1 MAATSAV
8 ADAPGDRRSP
18 RPAHADAHPS
28 AHRPAPPPSAR
39 LLTAIRLVHPFP
51 SLLDGAVVVLI
62 ALVAGGGLPRA
73 LLLGTSMT
81 LLQFAI
87 GTVNDLLDAPSDAAG
102 GKPGK
107 PIPEGIVSPTLARAV
122 AVACAAGGLILSTA
136 GGPALVLLA
145 GVVLGIGL
153 AYDLWAKG
161 TTLSWLPFAVG
172 IPLLPVFGWYGAA
185 GTLPGLFVV
194 LVPAAANAG
203 SALAIA
209 NATVDVERD
218 ADAGQK
224 SIALA
229 LGPGRAAWLV
239 LVLHAVVAVL
249 AVATAAVLGS
259 PTGWVVAVLL
269 ATLGPLGGAVL
280 GVVAAAREGSNL
292 RELAWEIQ
300 AVGTGLLAV
309 AWLAALGASSG
320 HTA

>member
-1 MAATSAV
+1 MATTSAV
-8 ADAPGDRRSP
+8 VDAPPAVPAPRIVPGVGP
-18 RPAHADAHPS
+18 RPSTRSVP
-28 AHRPAPPPSAR
+28 R
-39 LLTAIRLVHPFP
+39 LATAIRLVHPFP
-51 SLLDGAVVVLI
+51 SVLDGAVVLLI
-62 ALVAGGGLPRA
+62 ALVAGGGPVTA
-73 LLLGTSMT
+73 LVLGASMT

-87 GTVNDLLDAPSDAAG
+87 GAVNDLVDAPTDTAG
-102 GKPGK
+102 HKPGK
-107 PIPEGIVSPTLARAV
+107 PIAEGIVTPTAARVV
-122 AVACAAGGLILSTA
+122 AVACAAGGLLLSLA
-136 GGPALVLLA
+136 GGPLLFALAV
-145 GVVLGIGL
+145 VVLGIGL
-153 AYDLWAKG
+153 SYDLWAKG

-185 GTLPGLFVV
+185 GSLPGLFVV

-209 NATVDVERD
+209 NATVDADRD
-218 ADAGQK
+218 EEAGQR

-269 ATLGPLGGAVL
+269 ATLGPLGGAAL
-280 GVVAAAREGSNL
+280 GVAAAHREGSNL
-292 RELAWEIQ
+292 KELAWEIQ

-320 HTA
+320 RTG

>member
-1 MAATSAV
+1 MI
-8 ADAPGDRRSP
+8 RS
-18 RPAHADAHPS
+18 S
-28 AHRPAPPPSAR
+28 
-39 LLTAIRLVHPFP
+39 TAIRLVHPFP
-51 SLLDGAVVVLI
+51 SVLDGAVVLLI
-62 ALVAGGGLPRA
+62 ALVAGGGPVTA
-73 LLLGTSMT
+73 LVLGASMT

-87 GTVNDLLDAPSDAAG
+87 GAVNDLVDAPTDTAG
-102 GKPGK
+102 HKPGK
-107 PIPEGIVSPTLARAV
+107 PIAEGIVTPTAARVV
-122 AVACAAGGLILSTA
+122 AVACAAGGLLLSLA
-136 GGPALVLLA
+136 GGPLLFALA
-145 GVVLGIGL
+145 IVVLGIGL
-153 AYDLWAKG
+153 SYDLWAKG

-185 GTLPGLFVV
+185 GSLPGLFVV

-209 NATVDVERD
+209 NATVDADRD
-218 ADAGQK
+218 EEAGQR

-269 ATLGPLGGAVL
+269 ATLGPLGGAAL
-280 GVVAAAREGSNL
+280 GVAAAHREGSNL
-292 RELAWEIQ
+292 KELAWEIQ

-320 HTA
+320 RTG